1 MTRSDVTDMQD
12 RTMVDS
18 MKRAIIVFTGAVLI
32 MTVLVVMT
40 DHSLFQRLVVMYFWG
55 LQDSGATPDPSVNY
69 TIGSSLDRLERQ
81 QPISEQIRGADYVM
95 KVRIH
100 EVDHSRFNTTDG
112 KRPAN
117 DNGGLWEIIATPLIV
132 DVVEYYK
139 ASEGS
144 PRPTGWA
151 LMMLG
156 GSLERVTNNNS
167 GYTGESIKKIGA
179 TGVVFISAM
188 EVNSGELATPE
199 NVEPIFRIMI
209 DKINMIKS
217 YTGREL
223 GLGIIFNWYLLEHG
237 RAISYRD
244 IRNLSESG
252 LIQEIHEG
260 LQGIE
265 ERTAETDVPR
275 E

>member
-1 MTRSDVTDMQD
+1 
-12 RTMVDS
+12 MVDG
-18 MKRAIIVFTGAVLI
+18 MRRAIIVVTGAVLC

-40 DHSLFQRLVVMYFWG
+40 DHSPIQRLVGMYFWG

-81 QPISEQIRGADYVM
+81 EPVSEQTRGADYVM

-117 DNGGLWEIIATPLIV
+117 DNGGLWEVVATPLIV
-132 DVVEYYK
+132 DVLEYYK
-139 ASEGS
+139 ATEGA
-144 PRPTGWA
+144 PRPDGWA
-151 LMMLG
+151 LVMLG

-179 TGVVFISAM
+179 TGVVFISAL
-188 EVNSGELATPE
+188 EVHSGELATPE
-199 NVEPIFRIMI
+199 NVAPIFRIMI
-209 DKINMIKS
+209 DKIEMIKS
-217 YTGREL
+217 HSDREL
-223 GLGIIFNWYLLEHG
+223 GLGTIFNWYLLEHG

-244 IRNLSESG
+244 IRNISESG

-260 LQGIE
+260 LQ
-265 ERTAETDVPR
+265 
-275 E
+275 